1 MDSPLDSTTIRL
13 LIRKKLADGRLP
25 QNSIP
30 RVWGGAGAGEAGDA
44 CEVIITPAEFIMEGV
59 TMSGEPP
66 LALQLHVRCFY
77 IWDDERIKPG
87 RKAAGSD

>member
-1 MDSPLDSTTIRL
+1 
-13 LIRKKLADGRLP
+13 
-25 QNSIP
+25 
-30 RVWGGAGAGEAGDA
+30 
-44 CEVIITPAEFIMEGV
+44 VIITPAEFIMEGV